1 MGLPPAAASE
11 VVVDVK
17 AAATEQPEAVA
28 SSYRASWAAGHSRQ
42 AAAGPASAGGRLLGG
57 EQLADTGGCE
67 PGNSQGIWRSG
78 SLPTTQMNIG
88 TPVRVPSSIEDGGG
102 LDGDDAVIHSS
113 WLQLHWPSAA
123 TMRLV
128 VMLWLAIGLAITAT
142 VLVEVSNASYAGQRR
157 QLELACR
164 DWAVN
169 VKTSFE
175 HSSSGAMLFTEMIN
189 KFYLQ
194 KRRSALTEDTF
205 QQLANSTAYDRPLLN
220 GMAFLQKVTQAE
232 RPAFEKRKGSCL
244 RSYFENS
251 CLPTAKDYA
260 ACIFLYRVEKGPSLP
275 ALPFLSDAKGV
286 LEAVDPLLIA
296 ESQDPV
302 LSAPIQDPSSRGYG
316 ILTLGTFPV
325 HRTPS
330 PSASTAAENKT
341 TFAGWLLVGILF
353 NEVMEQQ
360 YKSAFQHEKV
370 VARLVDATNPQAPQL
385 VGKPQHLPSL
395 DDDHEHYPVQLDL
408 DLNPDRD
415 YVLECRFTRQ
425 GFVPRAAVQW
435 AGAALII
442 ASLSAYIMWATSSG
456 IETMRISYERL
467 KLLKDDMKLAKQA
480 AEMASM
486 AKGAFLTTMSHEMR
500 TPMNGIIGMLNLLK
514 DTKLDVVQLD
524 YVETARISGRALCAL
539 ISDVL
544 DLSKIEAG
552 HLELENI
559 PMDIREV
566 VDNVLSM
573 VASSWDA
580 ERTCRCGFRL
590 KLTLFFARQFAD
602 CTRAAGVQLGLLVDP
617 SVPYI
622 LLGDPLRFC
631 QILIN
636 LLANACKFTRDGH
649 IAVCIRMAEPEEVV
663 NHTIAP
669 YSRQPSLKS
678 ASIRCKTNTSGHETL
693 SGYEAVESC
702 SSWSRVIH
710 LVNSRG
716 RSMSEA
722 WHKDQHVRLIISIED
737 TGLGIPDA
745 AQRNIFKPFCQADT
759 STTRTHGG
767 TGIGLSICKRLVNM
781 MGGDI
786 SFVSRS
792 GIGTTFFFDV
802 SLLIAPPGSQ
812 SASSLQRSSC
822 LDAAAKVL
830 QGGTVLVVD
839 DRPARRAI
847 AASILLQL
855 GVSVHF
861 YSSLAEVG
869 PHVAHLAHCHSPG
882 AGPTLPSKQPQA
894 EQDATSVTCSQDDCT
909 QDLFTSY
916 SLRPSQSQALPTSV
930 GQSCKQDRLSESCP
944 WDAPSSELPYPFP
957 SPQSTSSCTSSSS
970 SQTSISSVDTGR
982 LAAPSGVL
990 VILVEADVWA
1000 AERQLAREVTAACQL
1015 GGGVQTRHAYVHLL
1029 SPSAEPENEALKDG
1043 FNSVLLKPLRTCA
1056 VASGLVL
1063 SHMATAGGNSRVAP
1077 HALPHDNG
1085 AIAGG
1090 GLSLQELQ
1098 IPVMDSGNSLA
1109 SLKEKLTQCLS
1120 GKRCLVVDD
1129 NAVNRKVMS
1138 KMLLRYGVSVDL
1150 AEGGAKA
1157 VAMLTTVNPG
1167 LPAPYDIVFMDLQ
1180 MPEMDG
1186 YEAVKHFRE
1195 HEANTEY
1202 PTTSHGTG
1210 PVTGTRLPVVAL
1222 TADIVVGTRE
1232 RECEAYKA
1240 YMTMKVENLYIGGSH
1255 GLFFTY
1261 TAL

>member
-1 MGLPPAAASE
+1 MGRPPAAASE
-11 VVVDVK
+11 VVVDVRD
-17 AAATEQPEAVA
+17 AATEQPEAVA
-28 SSYRASWAAGHSRQ
+28 SSHRAPWAARQ
-42 AAAGPASAGGRLLGG
+42 GRKAAAGPAAAGGRLLGG
-57 EQLADTGGCE
+57 ERLADTGGCE
-67 PGNSQGIWRSG
+67 PGISQGLWRSG

-88 TPVRVPSSIEDGGG
+88 APVRAPSSIEDGGG
-102 LDGDDAVIHSS
+102 LDGDDEVIHSS
-113 WLQLHWPSAA
+113 WLQFHWPSAA
-123 TMRLV
+123 TMRLIV
-128 VMLWLAIGLAITAT
+128 VLWLAVGLAITAT

-194 KRRSALTEDTF
+194 MRRSALTEDTF

-232 RPAFEKRKGSCL
+232 RPAFEKRMGSCL
-244 RSYFENS
+244 RSYFKNS
-251 CLPTAKDYA
+251 CLPAAKDYA
-260 ACIFLYRVEKGPSLP
+260 ACVYLYRVEKGPSLP

-296 ESQDPV
+296 ENQDPV

-385 VGKPQHLPSL
+385 VGKPQQLPSL
-395 DDDHEHYPVQLDL
+395 EDDHKHYPVRLDL
-408 DLNPDRD
+408 DLNPDRN
-415 YVLECRFTRQ
+415 YILECRFTRQ

-456 IETMRISYERL
+456 IETMRVSYERL

-566 VDNVLSM
+566 VDDVLSM
-573 VASSWDA
+573 
-580 ERTCRCGFRL
+580 
-590 KLTLFFARQFAD
+590 FAD

-617 SVPYI
+617 NVPYI

-636 LLANACKFTRDGH
+636 LLANACKFTREGH

-663 NHTIAP
+663 NHTVAP

-678 ASIRCKTNTSGHETL
+678 GSTRCRTNTSGHETL
-693 SGYEAVESC
+693 SGYKAVESG

-722 WHKDQHVRLIISIED
+722 WHEDQHVRLVISIED

-802 SLLIAPPGSQ
+802 NLLIAPPGSQ

-822 LDAAAKVL
+822 LDAAARVL

-839 DRPARRAI
+839 DRPARRAVT
-847 AASILLQL
+847 ASILLQL
-855 GVSVHF
+855 GVSVQF

-869 PHVAHLAHCHSPG
+869 PHVAHSAHCHIPG
-882 AGPTLPSKQPQA
+882 PGPTSPSKQPQA
-894 EQDATSVTCSQDDCT
+894 EQDATSTTCSHDDCSQD
-909 QDLFTSY
+909 LLTSY
-916 SLRPSQSQALPTSV
+916 TLRASQGQAEPTSV
-930 GQSCKQDRLSESCP
+930 QSCKQDRASEACS
-944 WDAPSSELPYPFP
+944 WDAPSSELPYP
-957 SPQSTSSCTSSSS
+957 SLSLQSTSSCTSSSA

-1000 AERQLAREVTAACQL
+1000 ADRQLAREVTAACQL
-1015 GGGVQTRHAYVHLL
+1015 GGGVQTRHAYVHIL
-1029 SPSAEPENEALKDG
+1029 SSSAEPENEALKDG
-1043 FNSVLLKPLRTCA
+1043 FSSVLLKPLRTCA

-1063 SHMATAGGNSRVAP
+1063 SYMATTRGNSRVAP
-1077 HALPHDNG
+1077 RALTHDIG

-1090 GLSLQELQ
+1090 DLSLQELQ
-1098 IPVMDSGNSLA
+1098 IPIMDSGNSLA

-1129 NAVNRKVMS
+1129 NGVNRKVMS
-1138 KMLLRYGVSVDL
+1138 RMLVRYGVSVDL

-1157 VAMLTTVNPG
+1157 VAMLTSENPG
-1167 LPAPYDIVFMDLQ
+1167 LSAPYDIVFMDLQ

-1186 YEAVKHFRE
+1186 YEAVRHFRE
-1195 HEANTEY
+1195 HEANIEY
-1202 PTTSHGTG
+1202 PTTSDGNG
-1210 PVTGTRLPVVAL
+1210 PNTGTRLPVVAL

-1232 RECEAYKA
+1232 RCKDAGMDG
-1240 YMTMKVENLYIGGSH
+1240 YMSKPIEEDQLWQVISSVFGRPPHPPASSLPPWS
-1255 GLFFTY
+1255 
-1261 TAL
+1261 